1 MTTQDPELELP
12 NDDLMLDLD
21 RLHVLAT
28 SPARVLPESRYRR
41 LLERELRTL
50 SATLE
55 EHFKAEEEGYLVA
68 VPERA
73 PALGEDASRLRAQHA
88 EIRSRLLT
96 LASDCREV
104 AIDTLR
110 DRSAAVLDLIGE
122 HERGEVELV
131 EKAR

>member
-1 MTTQDPELELP
+1 MTTPDPELELP

-21 RLHVLAT
+21 RLHVLVT
-28 SPARVLPESRYRR
+28 SPERVLPESRFRR

-50 SATLE
+50 CATLE
-55 EHFKAEEEGYLVA
+55 EHFKAGEEGYLVA
-68 VPERA
+68 VRERA
-73 PALGEDASRLRAQHA
+73 PDLGEDASRLRAQHT

-96 LASDCREV
+96 LASDCRKA

-110 DRSAAVLDLIGE
+110 DDTAAVLDLIGE

>member
-1 MTTQDPELELP
+1 MTTPDAELELP

-21 RLHVLAT
+21 RLHVLVT
-28 SPARVLPESRYRR
+28 SPVRALPESRFRR
-41 LLERELRTL
+41 LLEREVRTL
-50 SATLE
+50 CETLE
-55 EHFKAEEEGYLVA
+55 EHFQAEEEGYLVA
-68 VPERA
+68 VRERA
-73 PALGEDASRLRAQHA
+73 PDLGEDASRLRAQHT

-96 LASDCREV
+96 LASDCRTA

-110 DRSAAVLDLIGE
+110 DDTAAVLDLIGE